1 MSWKLT
7 SANVVVPL
15 ESVEGGVEQPEQKN
29 TVKKNMPSFLME
41 KPCGMGINSNHLA
54 GHRDGQVLHNSWT
67 EVGTGREPDEPL
79 RTRRYTDHVAPGC
92 NHVTRGS
99 DTYCGAGCSLF
110 RFFSQ
115 EGQHQLHLVL
125 LLLADVVGVCGG
137 KELVQ
142 SADMFRGNGGS
153 RAPRSPVPVEPD
165 SKLKHLR
172 QTRITDQCV

>member
-1 MSWKLT
+1 MSWKH
-7 SANVVVPL
+7 NVVVPL
-15 ESVEGGVEQPEQKN
+15 ETVEGSVEQPEQKN

-41 KPCGMGINSNHLA
+41 KPCGLVINSNHLA
-54 GHRDGQVLHNSWT
+54 GHRDGQV
-67 EVGTGREPDEPL
+67 P
-79 RTRRYTDHVAPGC
+79 RYTDHVAPGC
-92 NHVTRGS
+92 DHVTRGS
-99 DTYCGAGCSLF
+99 DTYRGAGRSLF

-142 SADMFRGNGGS
+142 SADVFRGNGES
-153 RAPRSPVPVEPD
+153 RAARSPVPAEPN

-172 QTRITDQCV
+172 RTRIANQCV